1 MRKHYHLFILLFIFF
16 LSGCGG
22 SNSLQLD
29 LQCSE
34 DCNNSNVIV
43 VRVYQLKNAERFKFA
58 SLESLIRKPEETLGE
73 DLIPN
78 SKFEKIIGPNETF
91 TVEDLELL
99 GGAAY
104 LGIIGDFHSPAKDG
118 WQQVV
123 SLSSGVDKVK
133 ISIKENSLS
142 VETD

>member
-1 MRKHYHLFILLFIFF
+1 MRKYYLSILILIF
-16 LSGCGG
+16 LTGCGG
-22 SNSLQLD
+22 SDTLQLD

-34 DCNNSNVIV
+34 NCNNNNVIV
-43 VRVYQLKNAERFKFA
+43 VRLYQLKNAERFKFA
-58 SLESLIRKPEETLGE
+58 SHESLIRRPEETLGE

-91 TVEDLELL
+91 SVKELEVIS
-99 GGAAY
+99 GASY

-123 SLSSGVDKVK
+123 PINSGIDKVK
-133 ISIKENSLS
+133 VTITENSLL

>member
-1 MRKHYHLFILLFIFF
+1 MRKYYLSILILFF
-16 LSGCGG
+16 LTGCGG
-22 SNSLQLD
+22 SDTLQLD

-34 DCNNSNVIV
+34 NCNNNNVIV
-43 VRVYQLKNAERFKFA
+43 VRLYQLKNAERFKFA
-58 SLESLIRKPEETLGE
+58 SHESLIRRPEETLGE

-91 TVEDLELL
+91 SVKELEVIS
-99 GGAAY
+99 GASY

-123 SLSSGVDKVK
+123 PINSGIDKVK
-133 ISIKENSLS
+133 VTITENSLL